1 MSWLFGLRKILTV
14 TLLLKEMTAVWGE
27 KKILKKGNT
36 FFNVIILNKKKMLKF
51 LRRKIDCL
59 IKEVVKISLYRIFT
73 TSSH

>member
-1 MSWLFGLRKILTV
+1 MSWLFSLQKILKV

-36 FFNVIILNKKKMLKF
+36 FFIVGILNKKKMLKF

-59 IKEVVKISLYRIFT
+59 
-73 TSSH
+73 